1 MEIYNEKVQDL
12 LDPKGSRQSHK
23 VREHKVLGPYVD
35 GLSQLAV
42 TSFEVS
48 VIKKKKKTLKA
59 DSKLKCIDHVQYIF
73 M

>member
-1 MEIYNEKVQDL
+1 M
-12 LDPKGSRQSHK
+12 
-23 VREHKVLGPYVD
+23 GPYVD

-73 M
+73 MWMLYSILLQFMVSETQYQPPQTENKGF